1 MIPSYCH
8 TLKAEIGLSVSV
20 YDSNFSSGK
29 GCCLMPSVLDMNN
42 EAHKTKCYY
51 IYLASAVGRS
61 EVTVK
66 LMCIGGGGGEG
77 VVMIVK

>member
-1 MIPSYCH
+1 
-8 TLKAEIGLSVSV
+8 
-20 YDSNFSSGK
+20 
-29 GCCLMPSVLDMNN
+29 MPSVLDMNN

>member
-1 MIPSYCH
+1 M
-8 TLKAEIGLSVSV
+8 SV
-20 YDSNFSSGK
+20 YDSSVNSGK
-29 GCCLMPSVLDMNN
+29 GCFLMPSVLNMNN
-42 EAHKTKCYY
+42 EAHKTKYYY

-66 LMCIGGGGGEG
+66 LMCNDGGDR